1 MEQSRGHQGGASCIQ
16 KSLMDISDQ
25 PLRLLKRSLKIH
37 WEALLIRQT
46 QGVCSLNCSALG
58 QNCREKIEHCTSYQ
72 SRAFVPL
79 TLQRNGC
86 KRSFNASRKPVIPD
100 LPLSTQKHQQA
111 SADIRQTLALLFP
124 SVVLKISDRFNSD
137 LSIQIKEIQHNY
149 FNKTAAGSPVNFKDL
164 DKTFWNSRMNFNINS
179 IPLIAV

>member
-1 MEQSRGHQGGASCIQ
+1 MLIFLEEMSYLAVKQWQEQSRKTVLIHCKQEDVFKVLTILKEILMDQWRGHQGGASCIQ

-46 QGVCSLNCSALG
+46 LGVCSLNCSALG
-58 QNCREKIEHCTSYQ
+58 QNCREKIERRTSYQ

-86 KRSFNASRKPVIPD
+86 KVI
-100 LPLSTQKHQQA
+100 L
-111 SADIRQTLALLFP
+111 
-124 SVVLKISDRFNSD
+124 
-137 LSIQIKEIQHNY
+137 
-149 FNKTAAGSPVNFKDL
+149 
-164 DKTFWNSRMNFNINS
+164 
-179 IPLIAV
+179 